1 MCEVGW
7 TWQQS
12 KKEEKKA
19 QKALYRAYELG
30 MPKDVF
36 ERERE
41 KERERKGRFWAAFT
55 VKERRKRTCESMAKC
70 IYFAENHAKV

>member
-1 MCEVGW
+1 MCEGGW

-19 QKALYRAYELG
+19 QKGPLTGIYELG

-36 ERERE
+36 ERRRKRE
-41 KERERKGRFWAAFT
+41 GKGRFWAAAFT
-55 VKERRKRTCESMAKC
+55 VKERRKRTCESVAKC